1 MEPIVTLV
9 VVSYN
14 CKEWLPRFFESLK
27 QQTIFPR
34 CEVLLVDNSSKDGT
48 AEVCAEEMKSWSN
61 GRFLPTGGNYG
72 FGGGC
77 NFGARQAR
85 GKFLFFMNPD
95 VWFERDCLE
104 ALVRQAES
112 APVKAF
118 FALEM
123 PYESE
128 AFDPANHSQGVPG
141 FDIFG
146 CMTAQST
153 KENLDRLFAPGSFFF
168 IERDLFQKIGQFDRE
183 FFVYGEEMD
192 MSWRIR
198 IAGESIE
205 VVRAALLHHAGAT
218 SSDEAARTS
227 EFRRFYANRN
237 QILLLAK
244 NAHGPLL
251 LLIFTH
257 IALIAVETLAGAILA
272 RNISFIK
279 ATFFQALA
287 DCWRLRGYIFEERRR
302 IRGYRR
308 RGDLWIA
315 RHFFRFTFGH
325 WQDIKRFLKWK
336 IEVQKSPLPASTKS
350 PTTGNHQ
357 P

>member
-14 CKEWLPRFFESLK
+14 CKQWFPRFFQSLK
-27 QQTIFPR
+27 EQTIFDR
-34 CEVLLVDNSSKDGT
+34 CEVLMVDNSSQDGS
-48 AEVCAEEMKSWSN
+48 AEICEQEMKSWTN

-85 GKFLFFMNPD
+85 GKYLFFMNPD

-104 ALVRQAES
+104 ALVQQAES
-112 APVKAF
+112 SSAKVF
-118 FALEM
+118 FAMELG
-123 PYESE
+123 YENE
-128 AFDPANHSQGVPG
+128 AFNPANHAQGVPG

-146 CMTAQST
+146 CMTAPSAR
-153 KENLDRLFAPGSFFF
+153 ENLDEVFAPGSFFF
-168 IERDLFQKIGQFDRE
+168 IEREFFEKIDGFDRE

-192 MSWRIR
+192 MSWRAR

-205 VVRAALLHHAGAT
+205 LVRAAHVHHAGAT
-218 SSDEAARTS
+218 SSDEAGRTS
-227 EFRRFYANRN
+227 EFRRYYANRN
-237 QILLLAK
+237 QILILAK
-244 NAHGPLL
+244 NSRGPLL
-251 LLIFTH
+251 LLIFTN

-272 RNISFIK
+272 RNPSFIK
-279 ATFFQALA
+279 RTFFAPLA
-287 DCWRLRGYIFEERRR
+287 DCWRLRAYISGERRR

-315 RHFFRFTFGH
+315 RRFFRFTFGH
-325 WQDIKRFLKWK
+325 WTDIKRFLKWK
-336 IEVQKSPLPASTKS
+336 IVVDKSNLPASN
-350 PTTGNHQ
+350 G
-357 P
+357 